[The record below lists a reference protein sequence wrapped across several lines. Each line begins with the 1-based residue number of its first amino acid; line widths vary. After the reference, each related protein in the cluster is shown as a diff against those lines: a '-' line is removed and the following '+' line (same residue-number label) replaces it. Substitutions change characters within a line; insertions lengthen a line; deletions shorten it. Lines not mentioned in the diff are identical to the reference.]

1 MHLVMQCMKCTNTYE
16 IKTNNPKH
24 RFSQGLGTRVFWDII
39 GSSERFVEFQSWV
52 WSRVGLVCTPQPH
65 RWWVAQKEMSNLKCF
80 AFVHQAWNVEPTPPR
95 IPNPDPD
102 QAEAQNEGS
111 QMPKHYSKHYPKA
124 QGRFRQSVNF
134 VYVFVLNFIRTLLR
148 RKLNTLLACWEL
160 EHGSI
165 NSFYL
170 LYYIHIFYLSFIP
183 LFVLLFT

>member
-1 MHLVMQCMKCTNTYE
+1 
-16 IKTNNPKH
+16 
-24 RFSQGLGTRVFWDII
+24 
-39 GSSERFVEFQSWV
+39 
-52 WSRVGLVCTPQPH
+52 
-65 RWWVAQKEMSNLKCF
+65 MSNLKCF

-183 LFVLLFT
+183 LFVLLFTWLACWELNNAETEYGSIISFYLFCFIRSFDSSFMLLFMTFYSLFMFLSF